1 MSVPPRGLQTFPR
14 SSLPVSHCHK
24 RVKRLPWTGTGRAEE
39 GRVEERVEGR
49 EAVTG
54 GRKGA
59 RPDGLFCLGLP
70 SGLLRR
76 DGMANS
82 MGIVT
87 RTLAGRRPGCPLWSG
102 IEETLPERPRVRP
115 GRQPPHFPGLP
126 AGTLTLQLRPAPR
139 LAGRSTPQ
147 RGLSR
152 RGALSQALWWLGG
165 LLTQFPPGRHKGNCF
180 RLSAKRTPWPI
191 ICFGRGRETGRDA
204 CVSGAVL

>member
-1 MSVPPRGLQTFPR
+1 MSVPRRGLQTFPR

-39 GRVEERVEGR
+39 GRMEERVEGR

-76 DGMANS
+76 DEMVNF

-87 RTLAGRRPGCPLWSG
+87 RTPAGRRPGCPLWSG
-102 IEETLPERPRVRP
+102 LEETLPERPRVRP
-115 GRQPPHFPGLP
+115 GRRPLHFPGLP
-126 AGTLTLQLRPAPR
+126 AGTLTLQLRPAPWH
-139 LAGRSTPQ
+139 AGRSTPQ

-152 RGALSQALWWLGG
+152 RGPLSQALWWLGG
-165 LLTQFPPGRHKGNCF
+165 LLTQFPPGRHKGN
-180 RLSAKRTPWPI
+180 SA
-191 ICFGRGRETGRDA
+191 
-204 CVSGAVL
+204 SGSVQKGPLGP